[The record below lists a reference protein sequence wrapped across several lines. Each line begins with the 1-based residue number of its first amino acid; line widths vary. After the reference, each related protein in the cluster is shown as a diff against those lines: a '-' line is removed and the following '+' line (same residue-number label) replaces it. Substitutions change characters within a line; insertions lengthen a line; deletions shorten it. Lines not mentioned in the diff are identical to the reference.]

1 MQTRNFVLLLFLA
14 SLWGPSFLFI
24 KVAVVEIPPITLV
37 LARVGIAAILLYLI
51 LRLQGDNLPRPGRIW
66 GHIAVVALL
75 HNSLPFVLLSWGEQH
90 IDSAVASIVNG
101 TTPIFTILLAHMLTT
116 DDRLTSTKIVGVTLG
131 MLGMMLLVVPS
142 VLGGVEATT
151 LGLLAVIAVSAS
163 YGLAMV
169 YSRKHLRGMKPLAA
183 PTGQFLVATLYLLP
197 LALLIDRPLT
207 LSAPSTQAI
216 ASLLAL
222 AVIGTALAFV
232 VYYRLIESADA
243 SYVSMVTYLVPV
255 FGVILGVLILGER
268 LSWNAY
274 VAFAMI
280 LMGIM
285 IVNGLFQGWIGRI
298 RVPLRSLN
306 GRRSKQV
313 GDSTLP
319 G

>member
-1 MQTRNFVLLLFLA
+1 MKTRNFFLLLFLA

-24 KVAVVEIPPITLV
+24 KVAVAEIPPITLV
-37 LARVGIAAILLYLI
+37 LARVGIAAVLLYLV
-51 LRLQGDNLPRPGRIW
+51 LRLQGHNLPGPSRIW
-66 GHIAVVALL
+66 GHIAIVALF

-90 IDSAVASIVNG
+90 IDSAIASIVNG

-116 DDRLTSTKIVGVTLG
+116 DDRLTSTKVVGVTLG
-131 MLGMMLLVVPS
+131 MLGMVLLVAPS
-142 VLGGVEATT
+142 LVGGVEATT

-169 YSRKHLRGMKPLAA
+169 YSRKHLRGMEPLVA
-183 PTGQFLVATLYLLP
+183 PTGQFLLATLYLLP
-197 LALLIDRPLT
+197 LVLLIDRPLT

-222 AVIGTALAFV
+222 AVFGTALAFI

-280 LMGIM
+280 LIGVM
-285 IVNGLFQGWIGRI
+285 IVNGLFQGWTKRI
-298 RVPLRSLN
+298 RAQTRSLID
-306 GRRSKQV
+306 RRNKRV
-313 GDSTLP
+313 GDSALP